1 MSDVLAAVGSLAD
14 LMSSHGL
21 TRLDLNLGSVAIRL
35 RSDGNDEA
43 PKQQLAV
50 VETEA
55 LDAVEA
61 PAAEGHFITAPMIGT
76 YYAASAPSDPPFIQP
91 GDWIEVGQVIG
102 IIEAMKIMNE
112 IVADRTGVVREIL
125 VQNAQAV
132 EYGSPL
138 VRIAE

>member
-1 MSDVLAAVGSLAD
+1 MAAVGSLAD

-21 TRLDLNLGSVAIRL
+21 TRLDLDLGPIAIRL
-35 RSDGNDEA
+35 RSGSSDEL
-43 PKQQLAV
+43 PKRQAAIGEPDELV
-50 VETEA
+50 V
-55 LDAVEA
+55 DAM

-76 YYAASAPSDPPFIQP
+76 FYAASAPSDPPFIRP
-91 GDWIEVGQVIG
+91 GDRIEVGQVIG

-112 IVADRTGVVREIL
+112 IVADRAGIVQNVL

-138 VRIAE
+138 VRVVE